1 MENFEKGEGLNIK
14 FPKIKMPKIKL
25 KTIGIALWVLA
36 TLGLVFWTGW
46 NQWEKW
52 LRQDREKYL
61 KVGALG
67 MVDQIFNIVKRQN
80 WILLKNSQGEI
91 MELNRA
97 Q

>member
-25 KTIGIALWVLA
+25 KTILIIFWALLTAFLLVWLAKNYSENWLIKERERYLLAGGI
-36 TLGLVFWTGW
+36 
-46 NQWEKW
+46 
-52 LRQDREKYL
+52 R
-61 KVGALG
+61 
-67 MVDQIFNIVKRQN
+67 MIDQIFEIAKRQN